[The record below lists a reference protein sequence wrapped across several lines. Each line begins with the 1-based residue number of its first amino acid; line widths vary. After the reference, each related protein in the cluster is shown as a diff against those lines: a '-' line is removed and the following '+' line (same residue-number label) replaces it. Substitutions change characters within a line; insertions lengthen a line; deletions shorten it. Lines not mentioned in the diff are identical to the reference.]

1 MNYKKL
7 GNTDLD
13 VSTICLGTMT
23 WGEQNTEEEGFEQMD
38 WALDHGVNF
47 WDTAEIYSIPMRKET
62 YGETER
68 IIGNW
73 FKKTNKRDK
82 VVIATKVCGNTSNK
96 YIRGGGNN
104 FGKKKIS
111 DALEESLKRLKT
123 DYRQV
128 LILSN
133 RSLINCRKSPPFLT
147 AQWVA
152 DHEASTVGDGVG

>member
-23 WGEQNTEEEGFEQMD
+23 WGEQNTEEEGFKQMD

-68 IIGNW
+68 IIGKW

-82 VVIATKVCGNTSNK
+82 VIIATKVCGNTSNK

-104 FGKKKIS
+104 FGKKKNF
-111 DALEESLKRLKT
+111 RCF
-123 DYRQV
+123 RG
-128 LILSN
+128 
-133 RSLINCRKSPPFLT
+133 KS
-147 AQWVA
+147 
-152 DHEASTVGDGVG
+152 